1 MCVPRRSSE
10 SEAVSLSKDQ
20 FVVVRD
26 KTTGASRV
34 EAGEQSLFL
43 NPQEQQV
50 GPVRKGYTL
59 AKHRFV
65 RLQDTVTGATIA
77 SYVAPPEVF
86 DDVNHAQ
93 IVVEGGERY
102 AIVSSRETDS
112 FSK

>member
-1 MCVPRRSSE
+1 MSSG
-10 SEAVSLSKDQ
+10 
-20 FVVVRD
+20 F
-26 KTTGASRV
+26 
-34 EAGEQSLFL
+34 
-43 NPQEQQV
+43 
-50 GPVRKGYTL
+50 Y
-59 AKHRFV
+59 
-65 RLQDTVTGATIA
+65 LQDTVTGATLA